1 MKTRVTTRTMTIT
14 EPRAEALEE
23 IITPITFRTEAATM
37 AAADQALILAL
48 EEIIVQA
55 QATAAVQPMAVQ
67 QA

>member
-1 MKTRVTTRTMTIT
+1 MTIT

-55 QATAAVQPMAVQ
+55 QAMEAALPMAVR